1 MHYLFRSFS
10 IKQVFILNDFVLS
23 EESLGQGFAEH

>member
-1 MHYLFRSFS
+1 MYYLLRSVS

-23 EESLGQGFAEH
+23 EQSLGQTFAQH